1 MRPTLTMNESDYN
14 DLIPRMLER
23 CRTIAVVG
31 LSTDPLRD
39 SHHVAQYMQSHGYR
53 IVPVNPTYA
62 GATILGER
70 CYASLHDAA
79 EHVAAEGAQI
89 DMVDCFRR
97 SEAMATVAEDAIEI
111 GALCL
116 WMQLGV
122 VNETA
127 AAMARAAGMA
137 VVMDRCLQVEH
148 AHL

>member
-1 MRPTLTMNESDYN
+1 MSRDDD
-14 DLIPRMLER
+14 DLIARVLNR
-23 CRTIAVVG
+23 CHTIAVVG
-31 LSTDPLRD
+31 MSTNPERD
-39 SHHVAQYMQSHGYR
+39 SYQIGRYLQKHGYR
-53 IVPVNPTYA
+53 IVPVNPTYS
-62 GATILGER
+62 GEIILGEL
-70 CYASLHDAA
+70 CHASLYDAA
-79 EHVAAEGAQI
+79 DALESEGQKI

>member
-1 MRPTLTMNESDYN
+1 MHESDYD

-23 CRTIAVVG
+23 CRIIAVVG

-39 SHHVAQYMQSHGYR
+39 SHHVARYMQSHGYR

-62 GATILGER
+62 GTTILGER

-97 SEAMATVAEDAIEI
+97 SDAMATVAEDAIEI

-122 VNETA
+122 VNQTA

>member
-1 MRPTLTMNESDYN
+1 MSQPDYD

-23 CRTIAVVG
+23 CRVIAVVG
-31 LSTDPLRD
+31 LSASPSRD
-39 SHHVAQYMQSHGYR
+39 SHHVARYMQSHGYR

-62 GATILGER
+62 GTTILGER

-79 EHVAAEGAQI
+79 EHLAAEGQHI
-89 DMVDCFRR
+89 HMVDCFRR
-97 SEAMATVAEDAIEI
+97 SDAITPIAEDAIDI

-122 VNETA
+122 INEA
-127 AAMARAAGMA
+127 AAALARAAGMA

>member
-1 MRPTLTMNESDYN
+1 MSQPDYD

-23 CRTIAVVG
+23 CRVIAVVG
-31 LSTDPLRD
+31 LSANPSRD
-39 SHHVAQYMQSHGYR
+39 SHHVARTMQSHGYR

-62 GATILGER
+62 GTTILGER

-79 EHVAAEGAQI
+79 EHLAAEGQHI
-89 DMVDCFRR
+89 HMVDCFRR
-97 SEAMATVAEDAIEI
+97 SDAITPIAEDAIDI

-122 VNETA
+122 INEA
-127 AAMARAAGMA
+127 AAALARAAGMA